1 MNHKMGP
8 INLEANRF
16 VFYKKGIN
24 MIHSGVDRFF
34 IVEFSCTTE
43 KYLFALYSL
52 EFDNLS

>member
-1 MNHKMGP
+1 MGP